1 MDPNMSNNT
10 NKSNKT
16 GHIWTN
22 EEHLHFLQSMEASFV
37 RTMLENNGPLLRL
50 DRYLPDSSESTL
62 DLKSQ
67 RKKKHGTP
75 GRRKM
80 SNSLAEGGKCG
91 LTNGPKQGKCIEYAL
106 EDFCWDDVVGPSRTR
121 MEGRVDKRSTR
132 RFSSHHK
139 HYDPSQDQVVPQADI
154 RTNDKD
160 ERDLPNVAVAPP
172 SMAPAS

>member
-1 MDPNMSNNT
+1 MKPLAKPQKSLENCNCSKRKSHPQILFPASYPNKLILPGGMETNMSSN
-10 NKSNKT
+10 SNKT
-16 GHIWTN
+16 EHNWTN
-22 EEHLHFLQSMEASFV
+22 EEHLHFLKSMEASFV
-37 RTMLENNGPLLRL
+37 RTMLENNTPLLRL

-75 GRRKM
+75 D
-80 SNSLAEGGKCG
+80 
-91 LTNGPKQGKCIEYAL
+91 I
-106 EDFCWDDVVGPSRTR
+106 VGPSRTR

-132 RFSSHHK
+132 RFPSSHK

-160 ERDLPNVAVAPP
+160 E
-172 SMAPAS
+172 

>member
-1 MDPNMSNNT
+1 MDPNISNNS

-16 GHIWTN
+16 EHNWTN

-75 GRRKM
+75 
-80 SNSLAEGGKCG
+80 
-91 LTNGPKQGKCIEYAL
+91 
-106 EDFCWDDVVGPSRTR
+106 DVVGASRTR

-172 SMAPAS
+172 PVAPAS

>member
-1 MDPNMSNNT
+1 MDPNITNNS

-16 GHIWTN
+16 EHNWTN

-75 GRRKM
+75 GKNNNTPLFVNCTRGAFRQ
-80 SNSLAEGGKCG
+80 L
-91 LTNGPKQGKCIEYAL
+91 PFV
-106 EDFCWDDVVGPSRTR
+106 DFKDL
-121 MEGRVDKRSTR
+121 
-132 RFSSHHK
+132 
-139 HYDPSQDQVVPQADI
+139 DQC
-154 RTNDKD
+154 
-160 ERDLPNVAVAPP
+160 
-172 SMAPAS
+172 